1 LTSRKRK
8 DELQVIRKSGYR
20 EIRMLTKA
28 IRLVVL
34 SACGLLAGCEAGEF
48 FKPEGPP
55 SNSQIYAI
63 YRQTALKQSTS
74 AGVIAAFGQPKYA
87 LLSQSKSVIALA
99 GKKKEGYK
107 TWFNMVAFDEDELT
121 ARRKYVFICDERPK
135 QLGVEPWEGIDFD
148 CKMVLPRK
156 VLDEPY
162 ANENARR
169 VAILKEVGADVR
181 KDTGEVGM
189 DNKSL
194 KVCGMIISLGIDT
207 VVTEL
212 DSSPALA
219 TRFTDPKGLEF
230 EHVNFDK
237 GLMWMTVK
245 DDMATVK
252 MRLGSFAKKG
262 KISFEGEVLGD

>member
-1 LTSRKRK
+1 MSVKT
-8 DELQVIRKSGYR
+8 
-20 EIRMLTKA
+20 

-34 SACGLLAGCEAGEF
+34 SACGLLAGCEVGEF
-48 FKPEGPP
+48 VKPEGPP
-55 SNSQIYAI
+55 SNAQIYAI

-74 AGVIAAFGQPKYA
+74 AGVLASFGQPEYA

-107 TWFNMVAFDEDELT
+107 TWFNMVAFDENELM
-121 ARRKYVFICDERPK
+121 AKRKYVFICDELPK
-135 QLGVEPWEGIDFD
+135 QLFVEPWEGVDFD
-148 CKMVLPRK
+148 CKMVLSRK

-181 KDTGEVGM
+181 KDTGEVGA

-194 KVCGMIISLGIDT
+194 KVYGMIICLGIDT
-207 VVTEL
+207 VLTEL

-219 TRFTDPKGLEF
+219 TRFTDPNGLEF
-230 EHVNFDK
+230 EHINFDK
-237 GLMWMTVK
+237 GFMWMTVK
-245 DDMATVK
+245 DDVATVK
-252 MRLGSFAKKG
+252 MRLGSFAKKY
-262 KISFEGEVLGD
+262 KISFEEEMSGD